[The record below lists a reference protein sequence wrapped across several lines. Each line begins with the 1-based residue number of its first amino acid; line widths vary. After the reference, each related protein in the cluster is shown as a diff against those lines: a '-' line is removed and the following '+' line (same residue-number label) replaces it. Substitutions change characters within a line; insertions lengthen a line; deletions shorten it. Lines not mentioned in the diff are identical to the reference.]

1 MALGGGGFGRQI
13 LTAPAPRKKAAPKS
27 KTKNPFLHGSGGP
40 KAKKRIDSSNSY
52 NYKQLTQKAKPKA
65 KAKTSSGGTTG
76 AGGKFYKNGYVD
88 SKGNKVVNGR
98 WVAPSAKAKSS
109 GSSSSS
115 SSSSKKTG
123 GAWSRDGKRFYKNG
137 YVDSKGNKVVNGK
150 WTTGGSSKSSG
161 GGSSAK
167 KVTSTSTNTVKK
179 ASATAVAPKKINLLA
194 SDYEDQVYK
203 NQLAELNAAD
213 AAYGE
218 DTEAKTKRLSRD
230 YKLNRANVGLNKT
243 NSLQN
248 SAEDYASRGMM
259 RSGAYQNNLAETT
272 KLFDDQTSRMASNFS
287 DDNADYARAKSD
299 YLRGSNTQKQDA
311 KRQLGERIAF
321 ENSKRTANGTS

>member
-1 MALGGGGFGRQI
+1 MALGGGGFGRDI
-13 LTAPAPRKKAAPKS
+13 LTAPAPRKKAKPKPKS
-27 KTKNPFLHGSGGP
+27 MNPFLHGSGGP
-40 KAKKRIDSSNSY
+40 KAKKRIDKSNSY

-65 KAKTSSGGTTG
+65 KSYSAPKRKASSG
-76 AGGKFYKNGYVD
+76 
-88 SKGNKVVNGR
+88 
-98 WVAPSAKAKSS
+98 
-109 GSSSSS
+109 GSSSSA
-115 SSSSKKTG
+115 KRTG

-150 WTTGGSSKSSG
+150 WTAGGSKSSG
-161 GGSSAK
+161 GGGTAK
-167 KVTSTSTNTVKK
+167 KVSSSKPKTASYSAPKTNTVKK
-179 ASATAVAPKKINLLA
+179 ATASAPAPKKINLLA